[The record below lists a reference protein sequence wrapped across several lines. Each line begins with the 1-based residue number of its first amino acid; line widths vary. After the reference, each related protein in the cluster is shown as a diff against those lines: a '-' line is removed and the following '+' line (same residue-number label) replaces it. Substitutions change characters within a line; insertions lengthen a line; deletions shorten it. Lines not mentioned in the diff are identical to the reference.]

1 MSEEELK
8 DEIIKNNVN
17 TSVEEILEITRK
29 MQEEQMSVTEE
40 DVFYAFLVAQAEEK
54 NKKPTFEDVINA
66 HETMQ
71 ELENLRSLD
80 DFDFTLLDNLETVAK
95 KQGFSS
101 KKEMFLYE
109 DVCAGR
115 LPKGKKTIEI
125 DSSLS
130 NPNFSIDH
138 IFSKEELEKVILEEN
153 LQDLLEEVKDL
164 SFVDRLHKIYLWN
177 SNRWAML
184 EAIGRAYTMKAQE
197 AYEIIDYEKAEIYF
211 QKAKEIEEEQK
222 SFYQVIY
229 YLNKRS
235 KDLTREER
243 ERYRKN
249 VEEVQ
254 NNIFPSKA
262 I

>member
-1 MSEEELK
+1 MSEEELEK
-8 DEIIKNNVN
+8 IIKNNIN
-17 TSVEEILEITRK
+17 ISAEEIQEITRK
-29 MQEEQMSVTEE
+29 MQEEQMDVTEE
-40 DVFYAFLVAQAEEK
+40 DVINAFILAQIENY
-54 NKKPTFEDVINA
+54 NKKPTLEAVINA

-71 ELENLRSLD
+71 ELENLCSLD
-80 DFDFTLLDNLETVAK
+80 NFDFSPLDNLETVAK

-130 NPNFSIDH
+130 NPNFSIEH
-138 IFSKEELEKVILEEN
+138 IFSKEELEKVISEEN
-153 LQDLLEEVKDL
+153 LRDLLEEVKDL
-164 SFVDRLHKIYLWN
+164 SFVDRLHKIFLWN

-197 AYEIIDYEKAEIYF
+197 AYEIIDYETAEIYY

-222 SFYQVIY
+222 SFYQAIY

-235 KDLTREER
+235 MDLTREER